1 MVGEGRSSLGVNGGK
16 SSLMEGGRRSS
27 SVEGGG
33 RSSLVEGRAWSSLV
47 EGGTCTLCFPEE
59 ASLFTGAW
67 VPEWLTRRRD
77 GLIRGLLALLRVG

>member
-1 MVGEGRSSLGVNGGK
+1 MVSEGRSSLGVNGGR
-16 SSLMEGGRRSS
+16 SSLLEGGWRSS
-27 SVEGGG
+27 LVKGGG
-33 RSSLVEGRAWSSLV
+33 RSSLVDGREWSSL

-77 GLIRGLLALLRVG
+77 GLIRGLLALLCVG